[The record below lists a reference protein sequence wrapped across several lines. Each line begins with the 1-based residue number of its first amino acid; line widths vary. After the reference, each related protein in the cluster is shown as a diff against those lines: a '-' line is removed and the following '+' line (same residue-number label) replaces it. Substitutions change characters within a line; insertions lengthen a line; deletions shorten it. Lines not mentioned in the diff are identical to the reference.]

1 MKKFFAIV
9 CLGTLVT
16 FSANAQKKD
25 SKKDADG
32 TTLSVGV
39 EAGLPIGDFKDGY
52 KLGIGGSLKAAFPII
67 EKGAITANAGY
78 MTFSGKDL
86 GGGVKLSSYNAIP
99 VKAGFRY
106 TLVEALN
113 VEPQIGYTFGSVS
126 GAKASDVSG
135 FTWAL
140 NAGYVINKMID
151 VSARYESISTKGNS
165 TGFIGLRVGYTF
177 SL

>member
-25 SKKDADG
+25 AKKDAAG

-39 EAGLPIGDFKDGY
+39 EAGLPIGDFNDSHKF
-52 KLGIGGSLKAAFPII
+52 GIGGSVKAAFPII

-78 MTFSGKDL
+78 MTFSGKTIS
-86 GGGVKLSSYNAIP
+86 GFKVESYGAIP

-106 TLVEALN
+106 TLVDALN
-113 VEPQIGYTFGSVS
+113 VEPQVGYTFGSAT

-135 FTWAL
+135 FTWAV
-140 NAGYVINKMID
+140 NAGYLINKMID
-151 VSARYESISTKGNS
+151 VAVRYESISTKGQS
-165 TGFIGLRVGYTF
+165 TSFLGLRVGYTF